1 MVVVVEAA
9 GGGASSS
16 AGSDIFMAREPWALE
31 RQCDDLIM
39 DE

>member
-9 GGGASSS
+9 GCGASSS
-16 AGSDIFMAREPWALE
+16 ASSDIFGAREPWAST